1 MRAEFL
7 LLAAFVVAIPVQG
20 AEVSPITVRVEQA
33 SGNASSNRFK
43 HTQSKALK
51 AYVSN
56 AATTDSPGL
65 RVKYLYFA
73 KSFKTGE
80 TTILRQGEQKVDLR
94 GHATV
99 TVEAPEIEA
108 VYTEEHGE
116 RAGGQG
122 ERGANRGNN
131 AGRQKNVRYQTV
143 EATGTKVIGY
153 GVQVFSGNSLVAE
166 TFSEPSLKALVK

>member
-1 MRAEFL
+1 MRAGFL
-7 LLAAFVVAIPVQG
+7 LLAVLVVAIPVQG
-20 AEVSPITVRVEQA
+20 VEVSPITVRVEQA
-33 SGNASSNRFK
+33 SGNASSRFK

-65 RVKYLYFA
+65 RVKYFYFA

-80 TTILRQGEQKVDLR
+80 TTILRQGEQKVDLK

-99 TVEAPEIEA
+99 TIEAPEIET

-116 RAGGQG
+116 RAEGKGG
-122 ERGANRGNN
+122 RGAFRGNY
-131 AGRQKNVRYQTV
+131 AGRQKNVRYKEV
-143 EATGTKVIGY
+143 EATGTKVTGY
-153 GVQVFSGNSLVAE
+153 GVQVFSGNLVVAE
-166 TFSEPSLKALVK
+166 TFSEPSLKALAK

>member
-7 LLAAFVVAIPVQG
+7 LLAAFVVTIPVQG

-65 RVKYLYFA
+65 RVKYFYFA

-80 TTILRQGEQKVDLR
+80 TTILRQGEQKVDLK

-99 TVEAPEIEA
+99 TVEAPEVES
-108 VYTEEHGE
+108 VYTEEHGQ
-116 RAGGQG
+116 RFDGKGG
-122 ERGANRGNN
+122 RGAILGNN
-131 AGRQKNVRYQTV
+131 PARQKNVRYKAV
-143 EATGTKVIGY
+143 EATGTKVTGY
-153 GVQVFSGNSLVAE
+153 GVQVFSGNQVVAE
-166 TFSEPSLKALVK
+166 IFSEPSLKALIK